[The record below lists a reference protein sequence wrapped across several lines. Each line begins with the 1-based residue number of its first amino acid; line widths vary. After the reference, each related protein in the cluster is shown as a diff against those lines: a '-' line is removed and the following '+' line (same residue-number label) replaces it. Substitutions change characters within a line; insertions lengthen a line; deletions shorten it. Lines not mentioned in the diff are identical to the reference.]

1 MFDQKIF
8 GDRLSRVR
16 TARGISRKEFADYLQ
31 VTKTQIS
38 DLENGKTGTNLTRL
52 TAICEYYQVSSDYL
66 LGITDDPTWRGKEL
80 GSDEGNAG
88 FEAGTA
94 TDRGTM

>member
-16 TARGISRKEFADYLQ
+16 TAKGISRKEFADYLQ

-66 LGITDDPTWRGKEL
+66 LGITDDPTWRGK
-80 GSDEGNAG
+80 SDLNE
-88 FEAGTA
+88 EE
-94 TDRGTM
+94 MP